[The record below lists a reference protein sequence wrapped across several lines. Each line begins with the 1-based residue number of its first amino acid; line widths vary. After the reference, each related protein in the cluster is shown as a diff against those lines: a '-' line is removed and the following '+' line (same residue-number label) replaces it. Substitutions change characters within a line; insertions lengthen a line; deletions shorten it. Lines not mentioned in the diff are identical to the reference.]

1 LILINNNWQTHFFAI
16 KYLQVITQTLEQLEA
31 GELQGAKQLKLSCQ
45 LTTFPEAIFSLST
58 TLEILDLSG
67 NQLSELPNNLP
78 QLSKLKILFL
88 SDNLFTVF
96 PEVLGKCTNIT
107 MIGFKNNQL
116 QTISEN
122 ALHKEIRWLIL
133 TNNQLKLLPNS
144 LGNCYN
150 MQKLALAGNQLSE
163 IPTTLSACKNLG
175 LLRISANQLTQF
187 PTWLF
192 TMPKLSWLAFAGN
205 PFCYKPII
213 ETNLSEIHW
222 NNLSLQHQLGQGA
235 SGIISKAI
243 WQKNNDESIEVAV
256 KEFKGAITSDGL
268 PEDEMNACILAD
280 NHKNLIPLLGKI
292 TNHAHKKE
300 GLVLS
305 LIPPNYTN
313 LGLPPSFE
321 TCTRDVFTAG
331 TVFTAQ
337 QIFCIAIAAASVGA
351 HLHNKGILHG
361 DLYAHNTLINNDAHC
376 LLGDFGAASLYNIN
390 DVETATSLEKIE
402 VLAWAYLVDDVLNLI
417 NTNDAALPQIL
428 ALQQLKQT
436 CMQDVVL
443 SRPSFKNI
451 VHQLQLLSN

>member
-1 LILINNNWQTHFFAI
+1 M
-16 KYLQVITQTLEQLEA
+16 ITQTLEQLEK
-31 GELQGAKQLKLSCQ
+31 GDLQGIKQLKLSCN

-67 NQLSELPNNLP
+67 NQLSELPNNLS
-78 QLSKLKILFL
+78 QLNKLKILFL
-88 SDNLFTVF
+88 SDNQFTIF
-96 PEVLGKCTNIT
+96 PEILGKCTSIA

-133 TNNQLKLLPNS
+133 TNNQLMSLPNS

-150 MQKLALAGNQLSE
+150 MQKLALAGNQLTHL
-163 IPTTLSACKNLG
+163 PTSLSNCKNLG

-187 PTWLF
+187 PNWLLN
-192 TMPKLSWLAFAGN
+192 MPKLSWLAFAGN
-205 PFCYKPII
+205 PFCYKPTI
-213 ETNLSEIHW
+213 ETNLTEIHW
-222 NNLSLQHQLGQGA
+222 NDLTIHHQLGQGA

-243 WQKNNDESIEVAV
+243 WQKNYDENIEVAV

-305 LIPPNYTN
+305 LIPPTYKN

-321 TCTRDVFTAG
+321 SCTRDVFTTG
-331 TVFTAQ
+331 TTFTAH
-337 QIFCIAIAAASVGA
+337 QIFCIVIAAARVGA

-361 DLYAHNTLINNDAHC
+361 DLYAHNTLINDDAHC

-390 DVETATSLEKIE
+390 DVETASSLEKIE

-417 NTNDAALPQIL
+417 NATDAALPNII
-428 ALQQLKQT
+428 ALQQLKNA
-436 CMQDVVL
+436 CMKDIVL

-451 VHQLQLLSN
+451 VQQLQLLSN

>member
-1 LILINNNWQTHFFAI
+1 
-16 KYLQVITQTLEQLEA
+16 
-31 GELQGAKQLKLSCQ
+31 
-45 LTTFPEAIFSLST
+45 
-58 TLEILDLSG
+58 
-67 NQLSELPNNLP
+67 
-78 QLSKLKILFL
+78 
-88 SDNLFTVF
+88 
-96 PEVLGKCTNIT
+96 
-107 MIGFKNNQL
+107 
-116 QTISEN
+116 
-122 ALHKEIRWLIL
+122 
-133 TNNQLKLLPNS
+133 
-144 LGNCYN
+144 

-300 GLVLS
+300 GLV
-305 LIPPNYTN
+305 
-313 LGLPPSFE
+313 
-321 TCTRDVFTAG
+321 
-331 TVFTAQ
+331 
-337 QIFCIAIAAASVGA
+337 
-351 HLHNKGILHG
+351 
-361 DLYAHNTLINNDAHC
+361 
-376 LLGDFGAASLYNIN
+376 
-390 DVETATSLEKIE
+390 
-402 VLAWAYLVDDVLNLI
+402 
-417 NTNDAALPQIL
+417 
-428 ALQQLKQT
+428 
-436 CMQDVVL
+436 
-443 SRPSFKNI
+443 
-451 VHQLQLLSN
+451 